1 MTFYLPNPKI
11 RPVGVEF
18 EEFLDTVRLEPRDGD
33 TSSAATRS
41 DGASDDPRGAPD
53 DSRGDREPGEAGP
66 GPASPSS

>member
-1 MTFYLPNPKI
+1 MTFYLPNSKI

-41 DGASDDPRGAPD
+41 DEEGEDPRGAQD
-53 DSRGDREPGEAGP
+53 DARGGRGTGEAGP
-66 GPASPSS
+66 GPASPRS

>member
-41 DGASDDPRGAPD
+41 DGEGEDPRGASD
-53 DSRGDREPGEAGP
+53 DSRGGRGTGEARP
-66 GPASPSS
+66 PASPSS